1 MVNSIAPVARAK
13 VDIRSRS
20 VEAMQRVVAAL
31 EETVRLGV
39 EAENRRA
46 TDRLSNYKLREIG
59 HRPAAPRIAENPV
72 VDCLQAVDAFLGISS
87 RLDCASTDANVPL
100 SMGVPAAAIG
110 AGGRGG
116 DAHTPT
122 EWFHPEG
129 RELGL
134 KRLMLALGMLILP
147 VPRPD

>member
-1 MVNSIAPVARAK
+1 
-13 VDIRSRS
+13 
-20 VEAMQRVVAAL
+20 
-31 EETVRLGV
+31 
-39 EAENRRA
+39 
-46 TDRLSNYKLREIG
+46 
-59 HRPAAPRIAENPV
+59 
-72 VDCLQAVDAFLGISS
+72 VDAFLGISS

-100 SMGVPAAAIG
+100 SMGVPAVAIG

-134 KRLMLALGMLILP
+134 KRVMLVLGMLILHAP
-147 VPRPD
+147 QLD